1 MSKIITFISKNNS
14 YGKTTIIINLSTWL
28 SLLGK
33 KTLIVDFDM
42 KGNVSKYFDNSYT
55 YDIKDILIE
64 EKMIDTAIY
73 DTYIKDLFI
82 VPCIKRDSEDESL
95 IFDIISENLFSLKN
109 LIDNSEKEF
118 DYIFIDTSNK
128 EIFMKNSLIASDI
141 SCFLI
146 KAQDNDL
153 NDILYLSK
161 ILSEVKE
168 NYNRWIQ
175 LGSILINFY
184 SENIESRQLLVKF
197 KEKIG
202 QMLFK
207 TIIPFSNIIN
217 DANNKLKPLAFYDI
231 KSFPS
236 EIYMRLANEFISK
249 F

>member
-14 YGKTTIIINLSTWL
+14 YGKSTTILNLCTWL

-33 KTLIVDFDM
+33 KTLIIDFDM
-42 KGNVSKYFDNSYT
+42 KGNISKYFENSYT

-64 EKMIDTAIY
+64 EKIIDNAIY

-82 VPCIKRDSEDESL
+82 IPCINRESEDDSL
-95 IFDIISENLFSLKN
+95 IFDIISENLFALKN
-109 LIDNSEKEF
+109 LIDNSEKKF
-118 DYIFIDTSNK
+118 DYIFIDVSNK
-128 EIFMKNSLIASDI
+128 DIFIKNALIASDI

-146 KAQDNDL
+146 KAEDSDL
-153 NDILYLSK
+153 NDILELSE

-168 NYNRWIQ
+168 NYNRWLE
-175 LGSILINFY
+175 LGAILINFY
-184 SENIESRQLLVKF
+184 TENSESRQLLIKF

-202 QMLFK
+202 QLLFK

-217 DANNKLKPLAFYDI
+217 ESNNKLKPLALYDM

-236 EIYMRLANEFISK
+236 EVYMRLANEFISK